1 MGDRGGFAW
10 AQPPAY
16 GRIDELVAA
25 KWKRMKILPSGLCSD
40 TDFIRRVTLELTGL
54 PPTAE
59 DTRTFLADPR
69 ESRAKR
75 EALVDRL
82 IGSPDYVEYWT
93 NKWADLLQVNRKFL
107 DVDGAAALRKWIRGQ
122 VAANTPYDELRG
134 QSSRPP
140 GRTRTTRRP
149 RISRCFASRRP

>member
-1 MGDRGGFAW
+1 MDFVW

-40 TDFIRRVTLELTGL
+40 ADFIRRLTLDLTGL

-59 DTRTFLADPR
+59 DTRAFLADRR

-107 DVDGAAALRKWIRGQ
+107 DVEGAVAFATGSAARLPPTHPTTRSRG
-122 VAANTPYDELRG
+122 R
-134 QSSRPP
+134 SSRPP
-140 GRTRTTRRP
+140 ARTKTIRRP